1 MTAGFSSDV
10 KFEIGHVLLIDIVG
24 YSKLLINEQR
34 ERDTGRQNSAQAA
47 GVTHGAAV
55 QKYFKKVK
63 NSLASFW
70 NFS

>member
-1 MTAGFSSDV
+1 
-10 KFEIGHVLLIDIVG
+10 LIDIVG

-55 QKYFKKVK
+55 QKYFRKVK
-63 NSLASFW
+63 NSLASLW

>member
-10 KFEIGHVLLIDIVG
+10 KLEIGHVLLIDIVD
-24 YSKLLINEQR
+24 YSKLLIKEQR
-34 ERDTGRQNSAQAA
+34 ERDTRRQNSAQAT
-47 GVTHGAAV
+47 GVAHGAAV

-63 NSLASFW
+63 KSLATFW